1 MELSRKLLSNIYRKG
16 YKTSTIF
23 CLLSN
28 ENFGKCSNYKK
39 DKIVRIDNEN
49 NQDKKEKDEKEKKK
63 DEKPNITKPKTA
75 KNRLPKDPREK
86 VALTK
91 EDLKLSSEKLI
102 EKLLN
107 TKELTLYDCIT
118 NIRDLNYHI
127 KQKTGYEIKDYSFT
141 FLDNIVNGKIIGD
154 DEYNTIKQE
163 IREVLI
169 NGFTE
174 KAKDFNKKITDY
186 CNSNQSK
193 FFENI
198 ANIDSIDIDQFIE
211 DRLKIHKVDNITL
224 EYSENDLKTLLKN
237 LYSDMTTN
245 YFTKKGAYSLIDKI
259 ILLYSNGFIDKFK
272 ATNNRKY
279 YITSLHI
286 GHHPEKNFFKSYG
299 DKNGEVFSKDGEFY
313 SFRENKEC
321 DEDCISC
328 AMNKLL
334 GEIGNNFFNF
344 IFLQQ
349 VKASNIDTSCYL
361 KIYFNEKLKD
371 GIKET
376 NISLQDN
383 RGKNITNIPDTI
395 EIFCAKFPK
404 NYFFEILDINWA
416 LTYLLLK
423 FCNFF
428 GESDYIELYR
438 EMNFEKNTDILEKVG
453 KRNIN
458 DTFVSTSISSPVF
471 RAYSDGNYDYFYII
485 NCEKYLCIF
494 NYFLSNTNKSLLY
507 NHEQEFGL
515 LSVNKN
521 FERMFKDN
529 NNDIGLDLPDN
540 IKTKLDEAINKINGN
555 NKWLKNAFKE
565 SFKGNAYVNL
575 KKYLYLKDLS
585 NDKDALGVYNKCIE
599 GSNINIKDEMKAALK
614 IPYFSGDHEK
624 KVLDLSDIIK

>member
-1 MELSRKLLSNIYRKG
+1 MGFTKTIHTNIKNKT

-23 CLLSN
+23 CLLYN

-39 DKIVRIDNEN
+39 KEIITTNEE
-49 NQDKKEKDEKEKKK
+49 DKKK

-75 KNRLPKDPREK
+75 KNRLPKDPKEK
-86 VALTK
+86 IQLTEK
-91 EDLKLSSEKLI
+91 YLKLSPEKLI
-102 EKLLN
+102 EKLLEA
-107 TKELTLYDCIT
+107 KELTLYDCIT
-118 NIRDLNYHI
+118 NVRGLNNYIEEATGSGNKDLNFI
-127 KQKTGYEIKDYSFT
+127 
-141 FLDNIVNGKIIGD
+141 LLNNIVNGKIISGG
-154 DEYNTIKQE
+154 THKKE
-163 IREVLI
+163 IQTALI
-169 NGFTE
+169 SGFAE

-193 FFENI
+193 FFESI
-198 ANIDSIDIDQFIE
+198 ENIDSIDIDKFIE

-224 EYSENDLKTLLKN
+224 EYSESDLKNLLKN
-237 LYSDMTTN
+237 LFTDMTTK

-279 YITSLHI
+279 YLTSSHI
-286 GHHPEKNFFKSYG
+286 KHNNSNLF
-299 DKNGEVFSKDGEFY
+299 KNGGSSDGIVFSKDGEFY
-313 SFRENKEC
+313 SFREYEEC

-334 GEIGNNFFNF
+334 GEIGNSLFNF

-349 VKASNIDTSCYL
+349 VFASNIDTSCYL
-361 KIYFNEKLKD
+361 KIYFNEKLKG
-371 GIKET
+371 GIKEN
-376 NISLQDN
+376 NINLKDYN
-383 RGKNITNIPDTI
+383 GTNITNILDTI

-428 GESDYIELYR
+428 GESNYIELYR
-438 EMNFEKNTDILEKVG
+438 EMNFEKNTAILEKVG

-458 DTFVSTSISSPVF
+458 DTFVSTSISSPVY
-471 RAYSDGNYDYFYII
+471 RAYSDGNYDYFYKI

-494 NYFLSNTNKSLLY
+494 NYFLSNTNISLLY
-507 NHEQEFGL
+507 DHEQEFGL

-529 NNDIGLDLPDN
+529 NNDIGLDLPEN
-540 IKTKLDEAINKINGN
+540 IKTKLDEAINKIKGN
-555 NKWLKNAFKE
+555 NEWLNNAFKE

-599 GSNINIKDEMKAALK
+599 GSNINIKDVMKVALK

-624 KVLDLSDIIK
+624 KVLDLSDIVK

>member
-1 MELSRKLLSNIYRKG
+1 MRIGLSKNLLSNIYRKG

-39 DKIVRIDNEN
+39 DKIVRIDNED
-49 NQDKKEKDEKEKKK
+49 NQDKKDKK
-63 DEKPNITKPKTA
+63 PIITKPKTA
-75 KNRLPKDPREK
+75 KNRLSKDASEK
-86 VALTK
+86 VKLTE
-91 EDLKLSSEKLI
+91 EDFKLGPEKLI
-102 EKLLN
+102 GKLLN

-127 KQKTGYEIKDYSFT
+127 KQKTGYEIKEYSFT

-237 LYSDMTTN
+237 LFNDMIEK

-286 GHHPEKNFFKSYG
+286 VHNPEKNFFKSGG

-376 NISLQDN
+376 NINLQDN

-428 GESDYIELYR
+428 GESDNIELYR
-438 EMNFEKNTDILEKVG
+438 EMSFTENTNILKQVG

-471 RAYSDGNYDYFYII
+471 RNYTQDKYDYFYKI

-494 NYFLSNTNKSLLY
+494 NYFLSNTDNSLLY

-515 LSVNKN
+515 LSVDKK
-521 FERMFKDN
+521 FEKMFKDD
-529 NNDIGLDLPDN
+529 NNDIGLNLPEN
-540 IKTKLDEAINKINGN
+540 IKAKLNEEINKIKG
-555 NKWLKNAFKE
+555 KSEWLTKAFKE

-575 KKYLYLKDLS
+575 KKWQYLQDLK
-585 NDKDALGVYNKCIE
+585 NDKDALKFYDNDIDKE
-599 GSNINIKDEMKAALK
+599 INDTLK
-614 IPYFSGDHEK
+614 IPYFSGDFEK
-624 KVLDLSDIIK
+624 KILDLSNVK